1 MPQKNE
7 GRLNVDIASA
17 ISEFQEVMKEFRLRK
32 DIYKILFRGK
42 GLEFEA
48 YRDFN
53 PDDDASDIDWKAS
66 SRSQKLLVKQY
77 KEERDLKM
85 IFVVDV
91 GSNMVF
97 GSTERLKC
105 EFITELVAAFSKII
119 MDNNDRIGFILYG
132 DEVRHFIGPRLGEKH
147 FQFFIDLLSRADTYG
162 GASNIDKALDFAVTY
177 LDKSINSVIWVSD
190 FLKVDSET
198 EKKLSLLSQKFET
211 ILVRVRDPLDIT
223 LPDIEGEVTI
233 ENPLTHEQVVVNPKV
248 ARKAYEAYAKEQ
260 ARIVEGIFK
269 KTMADYVDLVTDKGF
284 AVPLAIF
291 LKERLERRF

>member
-1 MPQKNE
+1 MIKNE
-7 GRLNVDIASA
+7 GRLNVDVASA
-17 ISEFQEVMKEFRLRK
+17 ISEFQDVMKEFRLRK

-66 SRSQKLLVKQY
+66 SRTQKLLVKQY

-85 IFVVDV
+85 IFVVDI

-105 EFITELVAAFSKII
+105 EFVTELVAAFSKII
-119 MDNNDRIGFILYG
+119 MENNDRVGFILFSDG
-132 DEVRHFIGPRLGEKH
+132 VKHFISPRLGEKH
-147 FQFFIDLLSRADTYG
+147 FQFLIDLLSRADTYG
-162 GASNIDKALDFAVTY
+162 GASNVDQALDFAITY
-177 LDKSINSVIWVSD
+177 LDKSINSVIIVSD
-190 FLKVDSET
+190 FLRVSSET

-211 ILVRVRDPLDIT
+211 IILRVRDPLDIT
-223 LPDIEGEVTI
+223 LPDIEGELTI
-233 ENPLTHEQVVVNPKV
+233 ENPLTHEQVMVNPKI
-248 ARKAYEAYAKEQ
+248 ARRSYEAYAREQ
-260 ARIVEGIFK
+260 ASIVEGIFK
-269 KTMADYVDLVTDKGF
+269 KTQADYADLITDKSF